1 MSTLLDIGSLDRY
14 DDDSMPDL
22 VMMAYWSGTSISAS
36 SANTA
41 AGSLVACCCDLDLA
55 LMAECSTN

>member
-22 VMMAYWSGTSISAS
+22 VMMAYWSGTSVID
-36 SANTA
+36 
-41 AGSLVACCCDLDLA
+41 GWMDGWMCHV
-55 LMAECSTN
+55 